1 MEMDNPLGSKG
12 RDGMGDGGVRNVSQ
26 VNQKYH
32 SEAGVSQRFE
42 KPWIIRFPQQISI
55 LQDE

>member
-12 RDGMGDGGVRNVSQ
+12 RDGMGGVRNVSQ

-32 SEAGVSQRFE
+32 SEAGVSQRFG
-42 KPWIIRFPQQISI
+42 KPWIIRFPQQISV